1 MEEQMDKTTLLDK
14 IRTRQAEFEAL
25 LATLNEDQLTTPGV
39 NGDWSIKDIL
49 AHLVAWQKRTLAY
62 LDAAARQGE
71 PGVESISSDAEMN
84 DLNARFYAG
93 NKSRPLADVMTD
105 FKNTSARV
113 VAAVEALSA
122 DDLFAPDRFTW
133 LRGDP
138 LWEQVAGNT
147 YEHIDE
153 HIGSI
158 QAWLAASHQA

>member
-1 MEEQMDKTTLLDK
+1 
-14 IRTRQAEFEAL
+14 
-25 LATLNEDQLTTPGV
+25 TPGV

-49 AHLVAWQKRTLAY
+49 AHLVSWQKRTLAY
-62 LDAAARQGE
+62 LDAAARQGKPDIE
-71 PGVESISSDAEMN
+71 GISSDAEMN
-84 DLNARFYAG
+84 NLNARFYAG
-93 NKSRPLADVMTD
+93 NRSRPLADVMTD
-105 FKNTSARV
+105 FKNTYAQV

-122 DDLFAPDRFTW
+122 DDLIEPNRFAW
-133 LRGDP
+133 LNGDP

>member
-1 MEEQMDKTTLLDK
+1 MDKATLLDK

-25 LATLNEDQLTTPGV
+25 LATLNTSQLTTPGV

-49 AHLVAWQKRTLAY
+49 AHLVSWQKRTLAY
-62 LDAAARQGE
+62 LDAAARQGKPDIE
-71 PGVESISSDAEMN
+71 CISSDAEMDN
-84 DLNARFYAG
+84 LNARFYAG

-105 FKNTSARV
+105 FKNTYAQV

-122 DDLFAPDRFTW
+122 DDLIEPNRFTW
-133 LRGDP
+133 LNGDP

>member
-1 MEEQMDKTTLLDK
+1 MDKATLLDK

-25 LATLNEDQLTTPGV
+25 LATLNASQLTTPGV

-49 AHLVAWQKRTLAY
+49 AHLVSWQKRTLAY
-62 LDAAARQGE
+62 LDAAARQGKPDIE
-71 PGVESISSDAEMN
+71 GISSDAEMDN
-84 DLNARFYAG
+84 LNARFYAG

-105 FKNTSARV
+105 FKNTYAQV

-122 DDLFAPDRFTW
+122 DDLIEPNRFAW
-133 LRGDP
+133 LNDDP

>member
-1 MEEQMDKTTLLDK
+1 MDKTTLLDK

-25 LATLNEDQLTTPGV
+25 LAPLNADQLTAPGV

-49 AHLVAWQKRTLAY
+49 AHLVSWQKRTLAY
-62 LDAAARQGE
+62 LDAAARQGKPDIE
-71 PGVESISSDAEMN
+71 GISSDAEMN
-84 DLNARFYAG
+84 NLNARFYAG
-93 NKSRPLADVMTD
+93 NKSRPLADVLAD
-105 FKNTSARV
+105 FKNTYAQV
-113 VAAVEALSA
+113 VETVQVVSEE
-122 DDLFAPDRFTW
+122 DLIDPNRFAW

-138 LWEQVAGNT
+138 LWELVAGNT

>member
-1 MEEQMDKTTLLDK
+1 MDKATLLDK

-25 LATLNEDQLTTPGV
+25 LATLNANQLTTPGV

-62 LDAAARQGE
+62 LAAAAHQE
-71 PGVESISSDAEMN
+71 KPGVESISSDAEMN

-93 NKSRPLADVMTD
+93 NKTRALTDVMAD
-105 FKNTSARV
+105 FKNTYAQV
-113 VAAVEALSA
+113 VDAVQVLSEE
-122 DDLFAPDRFTW
+122 DLFEPNRFTW

-138 LWEQVAGNT
+138 MWELVAGNT

-158 QAWLAASHQA
+158 QAWLASSSRA

>member
-1 MEEQMDKTTLLDK
+1 MDKATLLDK

-25 LATLNEDQLTTPGV
+25 LATLNEDQLNTPGV
-39 NGDWSIKDIL
+39 SGDWSIKDIL

-62 LDAAARQGE
+62 LDAVARQGE
-71 PGVESISSDAEMN
+71 PGVESISSDAEM
-84 DLNARFYAG
+84 DELNARFYVG

-105 FKNTSARV
+105 FKNTYARV
-113 VAAVEALSA
+113 VAAVEALSE
-122 DDLFAPDRFTW
+122 DDLFEPNRFAW

-138 LWEQVAGNT
+138 IWEQVAGNT

>member
-1 MEEQMDKTTLLDK
+1 MDKATLLDK

-25 LATLNEDQLTTPGV
+25 LATLNASQLTTPGV

-49 AHLVAWQKRTLAY
+49 AHLVSWQKRTLAY
-62 LDAAARQGE
+62 LDAAARQGKPDIE
-71 PGVESISSDAEMN
+71 GISSDAEMDN
-84 DLNARFYAG
+84 LNARFYAG

-105 FKNTSARV
+105 FKNTYAQV

-122 DDLFAPDRFTW
+122 DDLIEPNRFTW
-133 LRGDP
+133 LNGDP